1 MIIEMAHD
9 AGFKP
14 TPAGRSEKREGIMTF
29 LKSMCVAAVA
39 SVALFASST
48 AYAVTIG
55 FSQVGDEGDWRPAWS
70 KDMQEEAKKEGID
83 LKFAD
88 AQGKEEEQ
96 LKAVRAF
103 IAQKVDAIIIAP
115 VVVTGWD
122 KVLEEAKAAGIPVFL
137 ADRDVDTKDKSL
149 FVTRISADF
158 NLEGRLAGAW
168 LAQASKGNCNVV
180 ELQGT
185 VGAAPA
191 IERKKGFEAIISNF
205 SGMKI
210 VKSQSGDFTTE
221 GGKKVMEAFIKATDN
236 LKGICGVFAHND
248 NMQLGAI
255 QAMKEAGL
263 KPGKD
268 FLMVSVDYVPAMK
281 KALADGDANAS
292 VELRSAIGKYIYPV
306 VLQYLKDKKELPK
319 WIVIPSDLHT
329 AATAGG

>member
-1 MIIEMAHD
+1 MKWL
-9 AGFKP
+9 G
-14 TPAGRSEKREGIMTF
+14 G
-29 LKSMCVAAVA
+29 AVA
-39 SVALFASST
+39 GVSMMLAASS
-48 AYAVTIG
+48 AFAVTIG
-55 FSQVGDEGDWRPAWS
+55 FSQVGDEGDWRPAFS

-88 AQGKEEEQ
+88 AQGKQEEQ

-103 IAQKVDAIIIAP
+103 IAQQVDAIIIAP

-122 KVLEEAKAAGIPVFL
+122 QVLKEAKDAGIPVFL
-137 ADRDVDTKDKSL
+137 ADRDVDVADKSL

-168 LAQASKGNCNVV
+168 LAQASKGQCNVV

-185 VGAAPA
+185 TGAAPA
-191 IERKKGFEAIISNF
+191 IERNKGFVAVTSNF
-205 SGMKI
+205 PGIKI

-221 GGKKVMEAFIKATDN
+221 GGKKVMEAFIKSTDN
-236 LKGICGVFAHND
+236 LKDICGVFAHND

-281 KALADGDANAS
+281 DALAAGDANAS

-306 VLQYLKDKKELPK
+306 VLNYLKDKKELDK

>member
-1 MIIEMAHD
+1 M
-9 AGFKP
+9 
-14 TPAGRSEKREGIMTF
+14 RQ
-29 LKSMCVAAVA
+29 LKWLGGALVGLAALVAAGSA
-39 SVALFASST
+39 W
-48 AYAVTIG
+48 AVTIG
-55 FSQVGDEGDWRPAWS
+55 FSQVGDEGDWRPAFS
-70 KDMQEEAKKEGID
+70 ADMKAEAQKMGID

-88 AQGKEEEQ
+88 AQGKQEEQ

-122 KVLEEAKAAGIPVFL
+122 AVLAEAKKAGIPVFL
-137 ADRDVDTKDKSL
+137 ADRDVDVTDKSL

-168 LAQASKGNCNVV
+168 LAQASKGNCNIV

-185 VGAAPA
+185 TGAAPA
-191 IERKKGFEAIISNF
+191 IERKKGFEAVISNF
-205 SGMKI
+205 PNMKI
-210 VKSQSGDFTTE
+210 VKTQSGNFTTE

-236 LKGICGVFAHND
+236 LKGVCGVFAHND

-281 KALADGDANAS
+281 EALAAGDANAS

-306 VLQYLKDKKELPK
+306 VTGWLKDKKELPK
-319 WIVIPSDLHT
+319 WVVIPSDLHT
-329 AATAGG
+329 AATPGG

>member
-1 MIIEMAHD
+1 MRLSKWL
-9 AGFKP
+9 G
-14 TPAGRSEKREGIMTF
+14 G
-29 LKSMCVAAVA
+29 AALGA
-39 SVALFASST
+39 TLAMMASS
-48 AYAVTIG
+48 AFAVTIG
-55 FSQVGDEGDWRPAWS
+55 FSQVGDEGDWRPAFS
-70 KDMQEEAKKEGID
+70 KDMQEEAKKEGIT

-115 VVVTGWD
+115 VVVTGWQQ
-122 KVLEEAKAAGIPVFL
+122 VLEEAKKAGIPVFL
-137 ADRDVDTKDKSL
+137 ADRDVDVSDKSL

-158 NLEGRLAGAW
+158 NLEGKLAGAW
-168 LAQASKGNCNVV
+168 LAQASKGNCDIV

-185 VGAAPA
+185 VGSAPA

-205 SGMKI
+205 PDMKI
-210 VKSQSGDFTTE
+210 VKTQSGDFTTD
-221 GGKKVMEAFIKATDN
+221 GGKKVMEAFIKSTDN
-236 LKGICGVFAHND
+236 LKGVCGVFAHND

-281 KALADGDANAS
+281 EALAGGDSNAS

-306 VLQYLKDKKELPK
+306 VLGYLKDKNEQLPK
-319 WIVIPSDLHT
+319 WVKIPSDLHH
-329 AATAGG
+329 AESPAD

>member
-1 MIIEMAHD
+1 M
-9 AGFKP
+9 G
-14 TPAGRSEKREGIMTF
+14 F
-29 LKSMCVAAVA
+29 LKSTCVAAF
-39 SVALFASST
+39 ALATLLGASS

-55 FSQVGDEGDWRPAWS
+55 FSQVGDEGDWRPAFS

-115 VVVTGWD
+115 VVVTGWG

-137 ADRDVDTKDKSL
+137 ADRDVEADKSL

-168 LAQASKGNCNVV
+168 LAQASKGSCDVV

-185 VGAAPA
+185 TGSAPA
-191 IERKKGFEAIISNF
+191 IERKKGFEAVLALFPN
-205 SGMKI
+205 MKI

-236 LKGICGVFAHND
+236 LKGICAVFAHND

-268 FLMVSVDYVPAMK
+268 VLMVSVDYVPAMK

-306 VLQYLKDKKELPK
+306 VTQYLKDKKELPK

-329 AATAGG
+329 AANPGN

>member
-1 MIIEMAHD
+1 MQQ
-9 AGFKP
+9 
-14 TPAGRSEKREGIMTF
+14 
-29 LKSMCVAAVA
+29 LKWIGGAVA
-39 SVALFASST
+39 GVAMMLAGSS

-55 FSQVGDEGDWRPAWS
+55 FSQVGDEGDWRPAFS

-122 KVLEEAKAAGIPVFL
+122 QVLKEAKAAKIPVFL
-137 ADRDVDTKDKSL
+137 ADRDVDTADKSL

-168 LAQASKGNCNVV
+168 LAAASKGNCNVV

-185 VGAAPA
+185 TGAAPA
-191 IERKKGFEAIISNF
+191 IERKKGFEAVISNF
-205 SGMKI
+205 PNMKI
-210 VKSQSGDFTTE
+210 IKTQSGDFTTE

-236 LKGICGVFAHND
+236 LKDVCASFAHND

-268 FLMVSVDYVPAMK
+268 VLMVSVDYVPAMK
-281 KALADGDANAS
+281 AALSGGDANAS

-306 VLQYLKDKKELPK
+306 VTDYLKSPKDLPK
-319 WIVIPSDLHT
+319 WIVIPSDLHA
-329 AATAGG
+329 AATPGG

>member
-1 MIIEMAHD
+1 MHFAKWIC
-9 AGFKP
+9 G
-14 TPAGRSEKREGIMTF
+14 
-29 LKSMCVAAVA
+29 AALGA
-39 SVALFASST
+39 CLTLGATSAF
-48 AYAVTIG
+48 AVTIG
-55 FSQVGDEGDWRPAWS
+55 FSQVGDEGDWRPAFS
-70 KDMQEEAKKEGID
+70 KDMQDEAKKEGID

-115 VVVTGWD
+115 VVVTGWNQ
-122 KVLEEAKAAGIPVFL
+122 VLQEAKRAGIPVFL
-137 ADRDVDTKDKSL
+137 ADRDVDVADKSL
-149 FVTRISADF
+149 YVTRISADF

-168 LAQASKGNCNVV
+168 LAEASKGNCNIV

-185 VGAAPA
+185 VGSAPA

-205 SGMKI
+205 PNMKI
-210 VKSQSGDFTTE
+210 IKTQSGDFTTD
-221 GGKKVMEAFIKATDN
+221 GGKKVMEAFIKSTDN
-236 LKGICGVFAHND
+236 LKGVCGVFAHND

-281 KALADGDANAS
+281 QALATGDANAS

-306 VLQYLKDKKELPK
+306 VTGYLKDHKDLPK
-319 WIVIPSDLHT
+319 WVKIPSDLHT
-329 AATAGG
+329 AATPGS

>member
-1 MIIEMAHD
+1 MNLTKWL
-9 AGFKP
+9 G
-14 TPAGRSEKREGIMTF
+14 
-29 LKSMCVAAVA
+29 CAAVGA
-39 SVALFASST
+39 SLLFT
-48 AYAVTIG
+48 AGSAFAVTIG
-55 FSQVGDEGDWRPAWS
+55 FSQVGDEGDWRPAFS

-96 LKAVRAF
+96 LKAVRSF
-103 IAQKVDAIIIAP
+103 IAQKVDAIVIAP
-115 VVVTGWD
+115 VVVTGWSQ
-122 KVLEEAKAAGIPVFL
+122 VLQEAKKAGIPVFL
-137 ADRDVDTKDKSL
+137 ADRDVDADKSM

-168 LAQASKGNCNVV
+168 LAAASKGNCNIV

-185 VGAAPA
+185 VGSAPA
-191 IERKKGFEAIISNF
+191 IERKKGFEAVISLF
-205 SGMKI
+205 PDMKI
-210 VKSQSGDFTTE
+210 VKTQSGDFTTE
-221 GGKKVMEAFIKATDN
+221 GGKKVMEAFIKSTDN

-281 KALADGDANAS
+281 EALAAGDANAS
-292 VELRSAIGKYIYPV
+292 VELKSAIGKYIYPV
-306 VLQYLKDKKELPK
+306 MTEWLKDKKELPK
-319 WIVIPSDLHT
+319 WVKIPSDLHT
-329 AATAGG
+329 AASPAN

>member
-1 MIIEMAHD
+1 M
-9 AGFKP
+9 G
-14 TPAGRSEKREGIMTF
+14 F
-29 LKSMCVAAVA
+29 LKSTCVAAF
-39 SVALFASST
+39 ALATLLGASS

-55 FSQVGDEGDWRPAWS
+55 FSQVGDEGDWRPAFS

-115 VVVTGWD
+115 VVVTGWG

-137 ADRDVDTKDKSL
+137 ADRDVEADKAL

-168 LAQASKGNCNVV
+168 LAQASKGSCDVV

-185 VGAAPA
+185 TGSAPA
-191 IERKKGFEAIISNF
+191 IERKKGFEAVLALFPN
-205 SGMKI
+205 MKI

-236 LKGICGVFAHND
+236 LKGICAVFAHND

-268 FLMVSVDYVPAMK
+268 VLMVSVDYVPAMK

-306 VLQYLKDKKELPK
+306 VTQYLKDKKDLPK

-329 AATAGG
+329 AANPGN

>member
-1 MIIEMAHD
+1 M
-9 AGFKP
+9 
-14 TPAGRSEKREGIMTF
+14 SL
-29 LKSMCVAAVA
+29 LKTIYIGA
-39 SVALFASST
+39 FASAALMLSSS
-48 AYAVTIG
+48 AFAVTIG
-55 FSQVGDEGDWRPAWS
+55 FSQVGDEGDWRPAFS
-70 KDMQEEAKKEGID
+70 KDMQDEAKKEGID

-137 ADRDVDTKDKSL
+137 ADRDVDVKDKSL

-158 NLEGRLAGAW
+158 NLEGKLAGAW
-168 LAQASKGNCNVV
+168 LAQASKGNCDVV

-191 IERKKGFEAIISNF
+191 IERKKGFEAVTSLF
-205 SGMKI
+205 PGMKI

-236 LKGICGVFAHND
+236 LKGVCGVFAHND

-268 FLMVSVDYVPAMK
+268 FQMVSVDYVPAMT
-281 KALADGDANAS
+281 KALAGGDANAS

-306 VLQYLKDKKELPK
+306 VTQYLKDKKELPK
-319 WIVIPSDLHT
+319 WILIPSDLHT
-329 AATAGG
+329 AATPGG